1 MIDREALRAQLID
14 HEGLRLSAYQDS
26 LGYWTIGVGRLIDA
40 RMGGG
45 LTRDEAMLLLDHDV
59 DACVADLAAA
69 FPWFEGLDA
78 IRQHA
83 VVDLRFN
90 LGPQKFRGFR
100 KFLAA
105 MARADYDAAAD
116 CLVFS
121 KWYTQVGRRGPRIVG
136 MVRAGQEPTDGPQ
149 AA

>member
-1 MIDREALRAQLID
+1 MTDREALREQLIE

-26 LGYWTIGVGRLIDA
+26 LGFWTIGVGRLIDA

-45 LTRDEAMLLLDHDV
+45 ITRDEALLLLDHDI
-59 DACVADLAAA
+59 DACVADLTAN
-69 FPWFEGLDA
+69 FRWFEGLDA
-78 IRQHA
+78 VRQHA

-90 LGPQKFRGFR
+90 LGPQKFRGFK

-105 MARADYDAAAD
+105 MARADYEAAAD

-121 KWYTQVGRRGPRIVG
+121 KWYTQVARRGPRIVG
-136 MVRAGQEPTDGPQ
+136 MVRTGQ
-149 AA
+149 AADGTS